1 VFAGGQVASKNREHE
16 AGVRRVPHVVH
27 TPHLLLS
34 EIVDS
39 KSYKLVPGGGWRT
52 PMTLRSADFES
63 VFQGFAEDRNESQEV
78 EQRIYYQ

>member
-1 VFAGGQVASKNREHE
+1 
-16 AGVRRVPHVVH
+16 
-27 TPHLLLS
+27 
-34 EIVDS
+34 
-39 KSYKLVPGGGWRT
+39 LVPGGRGGD